1 MPVVVRSNEHRG
13 KARVECEVHTD
24 TGLVYYRI
32 CLIFEKSF
40 SSDADDTI
48 FWCVCLF
55 RRPEK
60 KIVRAASGRP
70 A

>member
-13 KARVECEVHTD
+13 SRQGACEVHTD

-40 SSDADDTI
+40 SS
-48 FWCVCLF
+48 
-55 RRPEK
+55 ES
-60 KIVRAASGRP
+60 VRC
-70 A
+70 